1 MHKIVHMNQPLL
13 KNNRSVVAALIR
25 LTLLESWRG
34 RSGRF
39 LWMALI
45 AIQLIASFA
54 VQMAVTESLELR
66 LTTAAFLYRLCLI
79 FALGVAMIASVV
91 REHES
96 GFVYVLLAHP
106 ISRMHYVLGRILGYS
121 LVAFVAAFSVMCVMA
136 IWVPTE
142 NWGALALW
150 SLSLWLE
157 LIVTGAVALFFALG
171 LRNMVGAMV
180 MWLAFYV
187 LARVLDVARTM
198 AASPIGQNPDGLQVM
213 LGQWTFNALGWVIP
227 PLGSFTR
234 SEWLLGGTMPGLQA
248 AWILGLWAIVY
259 GAICVVA
266 AAIDFYR
273 HEI

>member
-1 MHKIVHMNQPLL
+1 ML
-13 KNNRSVVAALIR
+13 ALIR

-39 LWMALI
+39 LVMALI
-45 AIQLIASFA
+45 AVQVVASFA

-66 LTTAAFLYRLCLI
+66 LTTTAFLYRLCLI

-106 ISRMHYVLGRILGYS
+106 ISRMHYVLGRILGYGVVA
-121 LVAFVAAFSVMCVMA
+121 LVAVLAVMAVMA
-136 IWVPTE
+136 IWVPMAQ
-142 NWGALALW
+142 WGALAVW
-150 SLSLWLE
+150 TLSLWLE
-157 LIVTGAVALFFALG
+157 LIVIGSVALFFALG
-171 LRNMVGAMV
+171 LRNMVGSMS

-187 LARVLDVARTM
+187 FARVLDVARTM
-198 AASPIGQNPDGLQVM
+198 AASPIGQDPNGVAAM
-213 LGQWTFNALGWVIP
+213 AGQWTFTVMGWVIP
-227 PLGSFTR
+227 PLGSYTR
-234 SEWLLGGTMPGLQA
+234 SEWLVGSALPSVESCLLLGS
-248 AWILGLWAIVY
+248 WALVY
-259 GAICVVA
+259 GLICVVA